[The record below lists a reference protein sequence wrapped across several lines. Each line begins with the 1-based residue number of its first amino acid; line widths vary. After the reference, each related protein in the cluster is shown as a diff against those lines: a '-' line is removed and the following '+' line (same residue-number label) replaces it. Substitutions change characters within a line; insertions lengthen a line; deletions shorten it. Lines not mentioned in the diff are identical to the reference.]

1 MVRNSIL
8 KVVFFERR
16 LEARTSTM
24 TEKQLV
30 ILVGAVLLV
39 GIVLPVSYAIRIGLF
54 LALAALVAIVL
65 IGGGTQY
72 LIGMFD

>member
-1 MVRNSIL
+1 
-8 KVVFFERR
+8 
-16 LEARTSTM
+16 M

-30 ILVGAVLLV
+30 ILIGAVLLV
-39 GIVLPVSYAIRIGLF
+39 GIVLPVSYAIRMGLF
-54 LALAALVAIVL
+54 LALVALVAVVL